1 MTPERMDKDRRT
13 KGATSTV
20 PEALT
25 RGIDVV
31 LNVLLLTVIF
41 IHAVYRT
48 RLLFANPLSDRLQ
61 GKHTFLWFLGAF
73 VVWPWKLSRGRPAP
87 TPGAGWRGTR
97 QHAS

>member
-13 KGATSTV
+13 KGATRTV
-20 PEALT
+20 PDGLT

-31 LNVLLLTVIF
+31 LNVLLLIVIF

-48 RLLFANPLSDRLQ
+48 GLLFANPLSDRLQ

-73 VVWPWKLSRGRPAP
+73 VVWLAWKLSRGRPSRSKP
-87 TPGAGWRGTR
+87 SG
-97 QHAS
+97 